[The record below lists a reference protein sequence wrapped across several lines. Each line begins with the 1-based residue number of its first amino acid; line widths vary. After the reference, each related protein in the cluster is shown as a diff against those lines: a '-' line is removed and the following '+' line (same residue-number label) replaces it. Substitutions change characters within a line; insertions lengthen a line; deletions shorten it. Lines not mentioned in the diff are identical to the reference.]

1 MRCPEEH
8 TPLGTCCWPGSQLRS
23 AHSPSPAGHSTVPRG
38 RQWGTA
44 TALQCL
50 REWEGAQKPN
60 FPIIRPKVS
69 NSGPSFGYQHPC
81 SLHRRQSPG
90 MPMGFGVGTSCGPG
104 VQAWHGVR
112 GAGFLGDIWG
122 PLGGNKGSSRRAP
135 APWSQSRSARPS
147 QRRFSSPAGHRLL
160 SNFQIRV

>member
-23 AHSPSPAGHSTVPRG
+23 AHSPSPAGRSTAPRG
-38 RQWGTA
+38 RQRGTA

-50 REWEGAQKPN
+50 RGWEGAQKPN

-90 MPMGFGVGTSCGPG
+90 MSMGCGWAQAAASVSRHGTGCGEQVFWGTFGALWVEIRAVPAEPQLHGP
-104 VQAWHGVR
+104 
-112 GAGFLGDIWG
+112 
-122 PLGGNKGSSRRAP
+122 
-135 APWSQSRSARPS
+135 
-147 QRRFSSPAGHRLL
+147 SPALQDRVRDALL
-160 SNFQIRV
+160 PQLGIGCCRTSR